1 MPEKTNAMRAL
12 DAATVNYSVH
22 EYALAEDEFSAV
34 AVADQLGLPHGQ
46 VFKTLCVQAS
56 TGEYC
61 FAIVPAGTN
70 LSLKALAKA
79 AGHKKVEM
87 VPVRDVRAVTG
98 YPRGSV
104 TVMAARK
111 IFPVYVDTSA
121 QTWDKIAVS
130 AGTSGLQLL
139 LVPAAYLRV
148 TSAKLIP
155 IAHGP

>member
-1 MPEKTNAMRAL
+1 MRAL

-22 EYALAEDEFSAV
+22 EYDLTEDEFSAV

-61 FAIVPAGTN
+61 FAIVPAGSD
-70 LSLKALAKA
+70 LSLKALAEA

-98 YPRGSV
+98 YSRGSV

-111 IFPVYVDTSA
+111 RFPVYVDTSA

-139 LVPAAYLRV
+139 LTPVAYLRV
-148 TSAKLIP
+148 TSAELVP
-155 IAHGP
+155 IAHRS

>member
-1 MPEKTNAMRAL
+1 MGRTRVVVPEKTNAMRAL

-61 FAIVPAGTN
+61 FAIVPAGSN

-111 IFPVYVDTSA
+111 IFQSTSTP
-121 QTWDKIAVS
+121 QRRHGTRSQSQQGRVVS
-130 AGTSGLQLL
+130 SYCSYQQ
-139 LVPAAYLRV
+139 R
-148 TSAKLIP
+148 I
-155 IAHGP
+155 